1 MKQNDFIY
9 VYPNA
14 LSDDFC
20 DQLIQKFNSDKK
32 VKPGQTG
39 SGVDTSK
46 KDSMDLVISNQPD
59 WKAEVNQLSHAF
71 LAGLIPYVRQYP
83 FLLIGGTSMSMVDP
97 VSKEPVLIN
106 HEHIA
111 QMNDEQIA
119 NMIRAL
125 YRLGNVNMQKY
136 KKAQGGY
143 HHWHSEVYPH
153 PNDPQSETLHRVL
166 LWMYYLNDVEDGGE
180 TSFYFQDTH
189 VKPKKG
195 TLVVAPAGF
204 THTHKGQIPKSDDKY
219 ILTSWLLFR
228 RAEQLYPA
236 GK

>member
-1 MKQNDFIY
+1 MNQSDFIY
-9 VYPNA
+9 VCPNA
-14 LSDDFC
+14 LSDEFC
-20 DQLIQKFNSDKK
+20 DQLIDKFNTDPK

-39 SGVDTSK
+39 AGIDKSK
-46 KDSMDLVISNQPD
+46 KDSLDLVLSTQAH

-71 LAGLIPYVRQYP
+71 LSGLIPYVRQYP
-83 FLLIGGTSMSMVDP
+83 FLLIGGTSMSMIDP
-97 VSKEPVLIN
+97 QTKQTVIIT

-136 KKAQGGY
+136 KKAEGGY
-143 HHWHSEVYPH
+143 HHWHSELYPH
-153 PNDPQSETLHRVL
+153 PNDPQGETLHRVL

-180 TSFYFQDTH
+180 TSFYFQDKH

-204 THTHKGQIPKSDDKY
+204 THTHKGQIPKSEDKY

-228 RAEQLYPA
+228 RAEQLYPN
-236 GK
+236 G